1 MAVILAHLLTS
12 STKQGYYVEADKGK
26 IRMKRI
32 PVAIIAGLFLLTLIL
47 PQLALADG
55 PAISSVSATDVTDT
69 SAQISWNVT
78 TNSTITENLVRYGI
92 SEALGQTAYGSSGVT
107 NPSVELTGLTPDK
120 IYYFRVESTDSSGI
134 TTDPLVGYRTF
145 RTKAPAGYSI
155 TLYPACGVC
164 GGLVEVGICGEV
176 IGVTAVVAMAG
187 TYHICWDS
195 LTNVKET
202 FTTTAGVYEV
212 TFFLPEATKGI
223 HKVYLVDNTY
233 AQKASADFEV
243 RPFVKIDPE
252 QGPVG
257 TAVTFNG
264 YGFTASQQIQVKFKD
279 TVIPTPA
286 ANDKGSWTVS
296 YTIPATPAGGYIFDI
311 QAKEGTDFWTWVV
324 KDFKVTPKITV
335 TPDSGT
341 VGQTIKVDGTGFASK
356 EEKIKVTF
364 DGEVR
369 KENIYA
375 VEDGSWT
382 ITMAVPPIQSGRYII
397 DAWGM
402 STRARDVPDVTFTVS
417 PGILVEPISAYVGD
431 TITVAGGGFATEETG
446 IRVYFDGMV
455 VTTATITADIDGC
468 WESSFTLPTSTYGSH
483 TVSAS
488 GDITQPAVTNT
499 VNTQARI
506 LEVSPIEGA
515 PGDPVNLTGD
525 GFGGDKK
532 LTVTIGGIAAP
543 GNMFAQSNGNVVI
556 SFPVPKGSTEGQRTL
571 VVTAEGGATASV
583 DFTVTKKT
591 LSTTPL
597 PISPEN
603 EGKVRS
609 GGVTFRWQG
618 VTGDT
623 GYAYTLEISKTAGSG
638 NIWSKSGITDSSYL
652 LTNNETLP
660 KGTYYWR
667 VKIVD
672 DYGNEGSWSDSI
684 KFTVAPIPTW
694 VWVVVG
700 LVVLL
705 VLMVV
710 AYRETKF
717 KVTE

>member
-1 MAVILAHLLTS
+1 
-12 STKQGYYVEADKGK
+12 
-26 IRMKRI
+26 MKRI

-47 PQLALADG
+47 PQLALAAG
-55 PAISSVSATDVTDT
+55 PEITFGSVSDITETTAE
-69 SAQISWNVT
+69 ISWT
-78 TNSTITENLVRYGI
+78 TNTTSDSRVNYGTTI
-92 SEALGQTAYGSSGVT
+92 ALGQPKYDATEGT
-107 NPSVELTGLTPDK
+107 THNIILEGLTPGTK
-120 IYYFRVESTDSSGI
+120 YYFEVQSTATSGTSTDNNGDMFYSF
-134 TTDPLVGYRTF
+134 TTL
-145 RTKAPAGYSI
+145 APATYSI

-202 FTTTAGVYEV
+202 FTTTMAGVYEV

-243 RPFVKIDPE
+243 LPFVKIDPE